1 MGERAGAEEKAG
13 GIVNKLKTLPWTQ
26 LLLFAIALFLLMN
39 WWQMRAI
46 NRNLNSLNVNTDVDL
61 TQIQSAIKDID
72 SDLSH

>member
-1 MGERAGAEEKAG
+1 M
-13 GIVNKLKTLPWTQ
+13 NKLKTLPWTQ